1 MQVPKRLI
9 LGSSGVLWCQVA
21 NLTTFLVNGKCARSS
36 SVDRSLLFRLA
47 ILPKLGCIMDC
58 VLGCV
63 ISRILGHLSM
73 VDAEK
78 IRCPWLVRDKLGRVY
93 GSSGSIKSLRSLG
106 FDMSH
111 SDLLLGYSWVL
122 GKDLIYRR
130 SFSSLNLPV
139 LRVHVILGTATGFK
153 MAV

>member
-1 MQVPKRLI
+1 MRAQLFCRPLPLAQVDHI
-9 LGSSGVLWCQVA
+9 AQVGA
-21 NLTTFLVNGKCARSS
+21 HYGLRS
-36 SVDRSLLFRLA
+36 
-47 ILPKLGCIMDC
+47 
-58 VLGCV
+58 GCV
-63 ISRILGHLSM
+63 ISRILSHLSM

-78 IRCPWLVRDKLGRVY
+78 TRHPWLVRDKLGRVY